1 MKSPWKFLSNLTLR
15 QRRTEGVSSPGDE
28 ADAKAV
34 EVEKEHF
41 PASPKVPDAQD
52 LAPGNDDTLVG
63 PDAARSDIDPPS
75 SGLPVEFVG
84 DEERSNAQVPPP
96 GARAQESFGEGGSGG
111 QHARKSNA
119 RRMRHVKENRPD
131 GVVGKTVVSGE
142 GQRARSISPPRETP
156 IDPLRELDDEIGQL
170 RTRLAEKLRQQNA
183 QLREMLKRFDAS

>member
-15 QRRTEGVSSPGDE
+15 QRRTEGVSSPADE

-34 EVEKEHF
+34 EVEEEHF

-52 LAPGNDDTLVG
+52 LGPGSDDALVG
-63 PDAARSDIDPPS
+63 LDAARSDIDPPS

-84 DEERSNAQVPPP
+84 DEERGNAQVPPL
-96 GARAQESFGEGGSGG
+96 GATAQEAFEEGGSGG

-119 RRMRHVKENRPD
+119 RRRRHVKENRPD

-142 GQRARSISPPRETP
+142 RQRARSSSPPRETP

-183 QLREMLKRFDAS
+183 QLRGMLKRFDAS

>member
-1 MKSPWKFLSNLTLR
+1 MKSPWKFLSKLTSR

-34 EVEKEHF
+34 EVEEEHF

-52 LAPGNDDTLVG
+52 LAPENDDTLVG

-75 SGLPVEFVG
+75 SGLPVESVA

-96 GARAQESFGEGGSGG
+96 GARAQESFAKGGSGG

-119 RRMRHVKENRPD
+119 RRVRHLKENRPD
-131 GVVGKTVVSGE
+131 GVVGKTVLSGE
-142 GQRARSISPPRETP
+142 GQRARSISPPRETT

-183 QLREMLKRFDAS
+183 QLREMLKRFDAT

>member
-1 MKSPWKFLSNLTLR
+1 MKSPWKFLSSLTLR
-15 QRRTEGVSSPGDE
+15 QRRTEGVSSPE

-34 EVEKEHF
+34 EVEEEHF
-41 PASPKVPDAQD
+41 PASPKVPDALD

-63 PDAARSDIDPPS
+63 PDAARRDIDPPS

-111 QHARKSNA
+111 QHARKANA

-142 GQRARSISPPRETP
+142 GQRARSVSPPRETP

>member
-1 MKSPWKFLSNLTLR
+1 MKSPWKFLSELTSR
-15 QRRTEGVSSPGDE
+15 QRRTEGVSSSGDE

-34 EVEKEHF
+34 EVEEEHF
-41 PASPKVPDAQD
+41 SASPKVPDAQD
-52 LAPGNDDTLVG
+52 LAPGNDDTLAG

-75 SGLPVEFVG
+75 SGLPVEIVG

-183 QLREMLKRFDAS
+183 QLREMLKRCDVS